1 MAFDKTYLLKA
12 FNVCTFRQKKILVG
26 GAFKFGVEDVSLLFL
41 DQDVEL
47 ANKEKAAEMLECLTW
62 LISTDMECQT
72 FAKVPRKM
80 SRFCFSLAEIPMS
93 QKCSASEMLAVLGTL
108 LLNSPC
114 VRILTF
120 DNHMSHVGVK
130 LALLGCPDASV
141 TPDVPFFGE
150 LFYQDLPAHPL
161 SLSFLFNI
169 HMSVYRCIEM
179 MSFVIFLYLFLPYPN
194 MEKPFGYSDKIF

>member
-12 FNVCTFRQKKILVG
+12 FNACTFQQKTTLVG
-26 GAFKFGVEDVSLLFL
+26 GAFRFGAEDVSLLPL
-41 DQDVEL
+41 EKDVDL
-47 ANKEKAAEMLECLTW
+47 SNKEKATEMLECLTW
-62 LISTDMECQT
+62 LISTDMEHQT
-72 FAKVPRKM
+72 FANAPRRM

-93 QKCSASEMLAVLGTL
+93 AKCSASEMLDILGTL

-150 LFYQDLPAHPL
+150 LFYQNLPAHPL

-169 HMSVYRCIEM
+169 CTSV
-179 MSFVIFLYLFLPYPN
+179 
-194 MEKPFGYSDKIF
+194 